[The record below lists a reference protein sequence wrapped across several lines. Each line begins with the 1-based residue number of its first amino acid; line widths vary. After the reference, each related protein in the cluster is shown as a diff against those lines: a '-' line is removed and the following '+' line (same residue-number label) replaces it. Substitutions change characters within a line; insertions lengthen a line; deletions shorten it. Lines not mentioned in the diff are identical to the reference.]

1 MRAVRDSNRRAPRKT
16 VASDLLKS
24 ILEDKVRGARI
35 GTRPKTGIAYRYSG
49 LRIGRAVHGVG
60 NIAIRMRIEEI
71 GADDVFHAV
80 DQAVAAQK
88 RLRTK
93 SLAQRAS
100 AKDGASNAEVG
111 G

>member
-1 MRAVRDSNRRAPRKT
+1 MPRTIARADHFATNGNAD
-16 VASDLLKS
+16 ALLKS
-24 ILEDKVRGARI
+24 ILEDQVRRTRSGA
-35 GTRPKTGIAYRYSG
+35 RPKTGIAHRYSG
-49 LRIGRAVHGVG
+49 LRVGDAVHGVG